1 MELFN
6 NVTHKMK
13 DRIIKFIEAE
23 KLTAAE
29 FADNI
34 GVQRSSVS
42 HVLNGRNNPSFAFIQ
57 KIIEHYPNLNLR
69 WLMTGEGNIYE
80 NDSVVTSKSIKQQ
93 PKLFSTD
100 SNPSMQKD
108 SVITESDKNVD
119 TIPENERSKVDTGTI
134 GKQEL
139 PQRKVV
145 KVLIFYDD
153 QTFEDF
159 RPAK

>member
-1 MELFN
+1 
-6 NVTHKMK
+6 MK

-29 FADNI
+29 FADQI

-57 KIIEHYPNLNLR
+57 KMIEHFPNINSR
-69 WLMTGEGNIYE
+69 WLLTGEGDIYGPKP
-80 NDSVVTSKSIKQQ
+80 NSVVSETKPQS
-93 PKLFSTD
+93 KLFSTD
-100 SNPSMQKD
+100 DLRHDRTDQQLPEDDLKVNNTAVSEPA
-108 SVITESDKNVD
+108 SVETLETK
-119 TIPENERSKVDTGTI
+119 RSEI
-134 GKQEL
+134 